1 MDYTIKVGGEAG
13 QGIQTVGGTLARL
26 FARSG
31 YHVFTHQDYES
42 RVRGGHNFYQI
53 RVADN
58 PVTSSRDSVDILV
71 ALDKDSITLHER
83 ELSDIGLI
91 IYDANALKLE
101 YDGPHFYDIPFD
113 SLAVEHGG
121 NKIMSNT
128 VSVGAVLG
136 ILGMK
141 LDILD
146 EIINKAFAKKQD
158 EVIRGNLLAA
168 KAGHDYA
175 ESNCENCSG
184 RFHTTEAADKARML
198 IAGND
203 AIGLGAVS
211 SGLKFFSAY
220 PMTPSTGIMNYI
232 AGKEEEYGIIVEQAE
247 DEISAINMALGASF
261 AGVRSMTGTSG
272 GGFALMTEGL
282 SLAGITETPVVI
294 ALAQRPGPAT
304 GLPTRT
310 EQGDLQFAIYGGHGE
325 FPRIIYAPGSPEQA
339 FYQTN
344 KAFDMAEKYQ
354 VPVIIMTD
362 QYLADTQWTF
372 DSFDTS
378 KLKYTD
384 YRLRGKELEELPDY
398 KRYTCTESGVSPM
411 ALPGKSVHLVVTD
424 SDEHDEEGHMIE
436 DAETRILMTHKRLFK
451 KLTLIQKE
459 MEPPVLYGPDNP
471 EIILAGWGSTYG
483 VIKEAVDLLSENH
496 NISMLYFNEIYPLP
510 LFDKFNYMNILQKA
524 KLSLCIEN
532 NASGQFAKLIRS
544 ETGFEFMSKINKY
557 DGRPFTLDTLAGEI
571 DAIIKGL

>member
-1 MDYTIKVGGEAG
+1 MDYTIRVGGEAG

-53 RVADN
+53 RVSDN
-58 PVTSSRDSVDILV
+58 PVTSSRDLIDILV
-71 ALDKDSITLHER
+71 ALDKASITRHEN

-91 IYDANALKLE
+91 LYDSSSLKDQHE
-101 YDGPHFYDIPFD
+101 EAHFYDIPFE

-121 NKIMSNT
+121 NRIMANT

-141 LDILD
+141 LDILN
-146 EIINKAFAKKQD
+146 EIIRNAFAKKSD
-158 EVIRGNLLAA
+158 EVIKGNIKAA

-175 ESNCENCSG
+175 ENKCDKCSETFNMASG
-184 RFHTTEAADKARML
+184 DDHPKML

-203 AIGLGAVS
+203 AIGLGAVA

-232 AGKEEEYGIIVEQAE
+232 AAKEGEYGIIVEQAE
-247 DEISAINMALGASF
+247 DEIAAINMALGASF

-272 GGFALMTEGL
+272 GGFALMTEGI

-304 GLPTRT
+304 GFPTRT
-310 EQGDLQFAIYGGHGE
+310 EQGDLQFALYGGHGE
-325 FPRIIYAPGSPEQA
+325 FPRIIYAPGTPEQA
-339 FYQTN
+339 FYLTN
-344 KAFDMAEKYQ
+344 KAFEMAEKYQ

-372 DSFDTS
+372 KVFDTS
-378 KLKYTD
+378 KLLYTD
-384 YRLRGKELEELPDY
+384 YRVRGRALDSIKDY
-398 KRYTCTESGVSPM
+398 KRHLYTETGVSPM
-411 ALPGKSVHLVVTD
+411 ALPGKSSNLVVTD
-424 SDEHDEEGHMIE
+424 SDEHDEEGHMVE
-436 DAETRILMTHKRLFK
+436 DAETRKLMTEKRLFN
-451 KLTLIQKE
+451 KLKHIKNE
-459 MEPPVLYGPDNP
+459 MDPPLYYGPDHP
-471 EIILAGWGSTYG
+471 DIILTGWGSTYG
-483 VIKEAVDLLSENH
+483 VLKEAVDRLAENH
-496 NISMLYFNEIYPLP
+496 NIGMLYFNEIYPLP
-510 LFDKFNYMNILQKA
+510 LMDKMDYVSMLQHA
-524 KLSLCIEN
+524 KHAVCVEN
-532 NASGQFAKLIRS
+532 NATGQFAQLVRS
-544 ETGFEFMSKINKY
+544 ETGVNFTSRINKY
-557 DGRPFTLDTLAGEI
+557 DGRPFTLESFIGEI
-571 DAIIKGL
+571 DACIK